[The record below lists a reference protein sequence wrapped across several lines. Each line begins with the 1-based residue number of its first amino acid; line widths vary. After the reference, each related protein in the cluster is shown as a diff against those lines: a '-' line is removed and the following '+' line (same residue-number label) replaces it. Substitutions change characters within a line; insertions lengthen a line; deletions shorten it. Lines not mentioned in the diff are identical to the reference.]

1 MTPQKNNRKQLSNNN
16 KTKENKSSFVKPKKD
31 FSFLMESEYV
41 QKWVLNYTEPQRQ
54 ARLGI
59 LGKYCVFLDKTA
71 DEIIV
76 EHHKDI
82 TQANPLD
89 ISDISK
95 KQMRAYFLYLSG
107 NKNELNDKINEK
119 GISVNSARQ
128 YVYSKIASY
137 FKRNNVPVIFQ
148 KGEIPTEDNAVN
160 EKVWRNGEV
169 RISKDEKKECMKRI
183 KETLNLIRDKTILL
197 CKISSAMD
205 DVDLFNL
212 KVGNYKRGYYQD
224 LGISYIEGFRQK
236 VRIKYQTFFNSES
249 CILIDLYLKER
260 AQRNEIITNDSW
272 LFVSDKIIDG
282 KSRKIKSTAF
292 SHNLKEV
299 CEKLDLNNITP
310 KSFRRWFKSELRRSG
325 IDREI
330 IERMMG
336 HKTQV
341 SAKYEEMFEDI
352 DEFVNEYIENI
363 EPITSLGNGT
373 TKQMKEQSVR
383 IEKIENQNKFLI
395 EQLAEVQK
403 ENQEFKE
410 IVNKVPEILENY
422 ERLSKQNKAIM
433 GLLHVSDEEII
444 KTLGLKES
452 KKGKAKKFELG
463 DEKEENGDDK

>member
-1 MTPQKNNRKQLSNNN
+1 
-16 KTKENKSSFVKPKKD
+16 
-31 FSFLMESEYV
+31 
-41 QKWVLNYTEPQRQ
+41 
-54 ARLGI
+54 
-59 LGKYCVFLDKTA
+59 
-71 DEIIV
+71 
-76 EHHKDI
+76 
-82 TQANPLD
+82 
-89 ISDISK
+89 
-95 KQMRAYFLYLSG
+95 
-107 NKNELNDKINEK
+107 
-119 GISVNSARQ
+119 
-128 YVYSKIASY
+128 
-137 FKRNNVPVIFQ
+137 
-148 KGEIPTEDNAVN
+148 
-160 EKVWRNGEV
+160 
-169 RISKDEKKECMKRI
+169 MKRI

-212 KVGNYKRGYYQD
+212 KIVDYKRGYYQD

-236 VRIKYQTFFNSES
+236 VKIKYQIFFNSES

-260 AQRNEIITNDSW
+260 TQRNEIITDDSW

-403 ENQEFKE
+403 ENQEFKSTLQ
-410 IVNKVPEILENY
+410 IVQDYLPILKSLKSGYDN
-422 ERLSKQNKAIM
+422 
-433 GLLHVSDEEII
+433 LL
-444 KTLGLKES
+444 
-452 KKGKAKKFELG
+452 
-463 DEKEENGDDK
+463 